1 MLARQLST
9 ESSPAGY
16 REIVTRPEAPPGDV
30 IRPLPIGN
38 DIRPARPVVLAAA
51 RPQFMRGVSFGPA
64 AMRGST
70 LATAVLEEPGRAS
83 PSV

>member
-1 MLARQLST
+1 VS
-9 ESSPAGY
+9 
-16 REIVTRPEAPPGDV
+16 
-30 IRPLPIGN
+30 LPIIGN

-51 RPQFMRGVSFGPA
+51 RPQSMRGVSFGPA

-70 LATAVLEEPGRAS
+70 LATTVLEEPGRAS